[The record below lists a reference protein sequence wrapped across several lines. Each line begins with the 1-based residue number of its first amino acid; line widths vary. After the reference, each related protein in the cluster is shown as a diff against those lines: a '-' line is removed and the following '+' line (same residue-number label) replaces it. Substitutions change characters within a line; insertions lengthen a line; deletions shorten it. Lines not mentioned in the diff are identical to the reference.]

1 MQPYDF
7 ISRQHQNA
15 NVSQL
20 PVDFLEQLCAF
31 SDMPSDRADTV
42 LDWLQLA
49 RCEGVGPMTFMALLE
64 HHGSATAALRAA
76 TQQRTAIGTARRVP
90 TRPELQAELAALREI
105 DACVLV
111 RPGSDYPAQLRP
123 LADSPPAL
131 TVRGDAS
138 LLDRPAVAIVGARN
152 ASANGCAFARRL
164 ARELA
169 AAGLVIVSGLARGI
183 DSAAHEGA
191 LAAEGATVAVI
202 ATGVDIAYPPE
213 NAALMDRIVALGA
226 VVSERPL
233 GATARAKDFPRRN
246 RVIAGLALGVVVVE
260 AAPASGSLI
269 TARLA
274 LDYGREVMAVPGSPQ
289 DPRHRGTN
297 QLLRDGAHL
306 VEGAADVL
314 AILAPLRASREPP
327 PPRSRSLPKA
337 RPSRPAAVP
346 SAPSARAE
354 PLAERLAAVLG
365 PAPLAVDELIREC
378 DAPAPDVQAAL
389 LELELAGRI
398 DRQPGNRVCLRAG

>member
-1 MQPYDF
+1 MPHV
-7 ISRQHQNA
+7 RQ
-15 NVSQL
+15 
-20 PVDFLEQLCAF
+20 
-31 SDMPSDRADTV
+31 DTV
-42 LDWLQLA
+42 LDWLLLA

-64 HHGSATAALRAA
+64 RHGSATAALAAA
-76 TQQRTAIGTARRVP
+76 TQQRTAAGAARRVP
-90 TRPELQAELAALREI
+90 SRRELQAELAALHEI
-105 DACVLV
+105 DACVLA
-111 RPGSDYPAQLRP
+111 RPGSDYPALLRP
-123 LADSPPAL
+123 LPDSPPAL
-131 TVRGDAS
+131 TVRGDAG

-191 LAAEGATVAVI
+191 LAADGATVAVI
-202 ATGVDIAYPPE
+202 ATGVDVAYPPE
-213 NAALMDRIVALGA
+213 NAALMDRIAALGA

-233 GATARAKDFPRRN
+233 GAAARAKDFPRRN

-306 VEGAADVL
+306 VETAADVL
-314 AILAPLRASREPP
+314 AILAPLCARREPP
-327 PPRSRSLPKA
+327 PARSRGVAKV
-337 RPSRPAAVP
+337 RPSRPAT
-346 SAPSARAE
+346 APSDPPARAQ

-365 PAPLAVDELIREC
+365 PVPLAVDELIREC

-398 DRQPGNRVCLRAG
+398 DRQPGNRVCLRAD